1 MTKLAS
7 TESPERA
14 RLPSGLKHRGGGVE
28 ILRKLGYR
36 NAGTFEK
43 IDMVSEPGHAHPR
56 SAQGTIVEPGSRR
69 RPRAQPRD
77 VDR

>member
-7 TESPERA
+7 AEALGPP

-43 IDMVSEPGHAHPR
+43 WTNSYSHAAARVEALGARPQLPIPVSPKRLGWR
-56 SAQGTIVEPGSRR
+56 SRC
-69 RPRAQPRD
+69 
-77 VDR
+77 